1 MGFAASS
8 FRCLVDVVPVKNE
21 DGAVIMFILNF
32 EDLAQL
38 LAKSSSRSLTQR
50 LLSHSFLGS
59 GECCRWVPV
68 VCVGDSRPPSI
79 PGCSDPDSGFRGL
92 SQQAK
97 RTGAWSR
104 QGQVRNRQPDPAV
117 HAQLCGVQ
125 PGEAPLGLHHRDRD
139 HRSPQSG
146 GADTECH

>member
-50 LLSHSFLGS
+50 LLSHSLLGS
-59 GECCRWVPV
+59 GECCQWVIV
-68 VCVGDSRPPSI
+68 VRVGRLRETQGHHPS
-79 PGCSDPDSGFRGL
+79 PDCSDPDSGFRGL

-97 RTGAWSR
+97 WTGAWPR
-104 QGQVRNRQPDPAV
+104 QGQVQNRQPDSAV
-117 HAQLCGVQ
+117 HTQLRGVQ
-125 PGEAPLGLHHRDRD
+125 PGEAPLRFHHRD
-139 HRSPQSG
+139 
-146 GADTECH
+146 

>member
-59 GECCRWVPV
+59 GECCQWVTV
-68 VCVGDSRPPSI
+68 LGVGK
-79 PGCSDPDSGFRGL
+79 GFKTTSHPWL
-92 SQQAK
+92 
-97 RTGAWSR
+97 
-104 QGQVRNRQPDPAV
+104 
-117 HAQLCGVQ
+117 L
-125 PGEAPLGLHHRDRD
+125 
-139 HRSPQSG
+139 
-146 GADTECH
+146 

>member
-50 LLSHSFLGS
+50 LLTHSFLGS
-59 GECCRWVPV
+59 GEYYQGTTV
-68 VCVGDSRPPSI
+68 VRESQGHHPPS
-79 PGCSDPDSGFRGL
+79 PSCSDPDPDFRGL
-92 SQQAK
+92 SQQAEW
-97 RTGAWSR
+97 TGAWPR
-104 QGQVRNRQPDPAV
+104 QGQVQNRQPDPTV
-117 HAQLCGVQ
+117 YTQLRGVQ
-125 PGEAPLGLHHRDRD
+125 PGEAPLGLHHRD
-139 HRSPQSG
+139 
-146 GADTECH
+146 

>member
-38 LAKSSSRSLTQR
+38 LAKSNSRSLTQR
-50 LLSHSFLGS
+50 LLSHSLLGS
-59 GECCRWVPV
+59 GECCQWVIV
-68 VCVGDSRPPSI
+68 VGGGGRLREIQGDHLSPI
-79 PGCSDPDSGFRGL
+79 CSDPNPGFRGL

-97 RTGAWSR
+97 WTGA
-104 QGQVRNRQPDPAV
+104 
-117 HAQLCGVQ
+117 
-125 PGEAPLGLHHRDRD
+125 
-139 HRSPQSG
+139 
-146 GADTECH
+146 

>member
-59 GECCRWVPV
+59 GECYQWVTV
-68 VCVGDSRPPSI
+68 VGVGDSRPLPI
-79 PGCSDPDSGFRGL
+79 PGFSDPDPGFRGL

-97 RTGAWSR
+97 WTGAWPG
-104 QGQVRNRQPDPAV
+104 QGQVQNCQPDSAV
-117 HAQLCGVQ
+117 HTQLRGVQ
-125 PGEAPLGLHHRDRD
+125 PGEAPLRLHHRD
-139 HRSPQSG
+139 
-146 GADTECH
+146 

>member
-50 LLSHSFLGS
+50 LWSHSFLGS
-59 GECCRWVPV
+59 GEYC
-68 VCVGDSRPPSI
+68 GGSSSENGSRPP
-79 PGCSDPDSGFRGL
+79 PWPWL
-92 SQQAK
+92 
-97 RTGAWSR
+97 
-104 QGQVRNRQPDPAV
+104 
-117 HAQLCGVQ
+117 L
-125 PGEAPLGLHHRDRD
+125 
-139 HRSPQSG
+139 
-146 GADTECH
+146 